1 MKRSVVNCFVYT
13 LCLVLVFLVLETSSK
28 QCGDPECKS
37 VIATGRAVLRYRG
50 GGEGKVNLD
59 ANDAVEILA
68 KDVGKEGNY
77 LVRTGKGK
85 VGFAGKQFIRES
97 SILIKSIDRVTIPD
111 DIAATD
117 IKPTQ
122 PVVLSDNIAQSTI
135 VEGTV
140 LANEV
145 LLDSTTPVATA
156 TEAPSSVTPTPTLEM
171 VPTTQTAE
179 SKPSNGADSLKPEA
193 HYGDEEEPDRDSEE
207 DAFNEVDDDEEEEE
221 EEEDASEEEGDEELE
236 SSNEQSP
243 SGTEAAIDT
252 TGPDGEPD
260 SDNVAEQVHSK
271 PAVDLSSKPS
281 SGLEGI
287 TNDKQE
293 LLQKPEESTP
303 TIENKMLQPETD
315 KAAEQVLTETAEDL
329 NPKPSSGVEGITI
342 DGQDGLQKPEESTS
356 TIENQLPTTAEQG
369 DSLENEIGA
378 DELVEKVT
386 DSSSGASTHAE
397 VAMDSIE
404 QGANETYDENTI
416 GTDNSKET
424 VPENQKD
431 TVVGNPT
438 VVENV
443 ISGDSSSKEPYVTE
457 VSQDST
463 TTEPTWTVDETT
475 TPMPIEEISA
485 TEAPAIFSSQE
496 VVTETIAPVV
506 AEPAPV
512 TEIENDTPG
521 VVELATKPDSVPTHP
536 NRILAGGLGN
546 LLAHN
551 HHHHHH
557 HHHHHPHHHHNHH
570 DHDYHDHEHKVPD
583 VNPTGA
589 KMEPVGDTHLHFP
602 AQTESIEQNT
612 LLRHGD
618 AVHVER
624 HEETFGDNNLYTAE
638 HVSQGPIESS
648 NAVSEENGF
657 CDSASSDCPPP
668 AASLVPPSIQ
678 HSNGGGEF
686 KHPLVSQQQPMG
698 DVGRRNEGEIEQSQ
712 DASNEAEDFLGVGKQ
727 QRPIGDY
734 IEAFVQEAIKLSDLI
749 LMLAITSFTL
759 LVFSLGHYLINKNRR
774 EKPLI
779 YKLNMIERD
788 LMTSYK
794 ENTLL
799 KSELQ
804 ETKHKLTSIE
814 NNSFGSNDMV
824 IALKGELD
832 TAEQVKLELQD
843 QIAGLEKELENA
855 AEAGLE
861 LNKMV
866 AELLNQ
872 NGSDSI
878 ALSVEE
884 LQRQLNEQQQTIL
897 SMNASLAEKSRENSE
912 LQIAIASQ
920 TGRFNERLE
929 ELEKERTELTER
941 RKQLEEE
948 VASLHSEQQVKVDGL
963 RKETS
968 TEIDRLMKE
977 LKTAQNKA
985 DESRKALAA
994 TEAKCEALEECLK
1007 EVKSDGGKAGKG
1019 MIDSI
1024 EWKAKIALLTKEKA
1038 NMQDKLQGE
1047 IIARQLVEDHMKM
1060 VNEEISTLKREFS
1073 KAEKDKLEA
1082 ETRLEVLSSYFKEKE
1097 TQLQKELSVKE
1108 AMWMQQQGETTST
1121 VEKIRHMQ
1129 DETQQLKSQN
1139 DKLRAE
1145 IEAQATAHKA
1155 QYTTLETRSHDAW
1168 LTARQAERRL
1178 EEARSESSALRR
1190 KLTALGDISASS
1202 DGIVNL
1208 PNASIT
1214 QTDLGLTAPSPIR
1227 VESPNAPPMMGVLP
1241 PPPFMPPFMP
1251 GPPPP
1256 FMPPFMPPPH
1266 GPGEMRPPPLGRLMS
1281 PPPPNNR
1288 YSPNSIIDA
1297 RDRYSPDHRG
1307 RYSPDSRYDY
1317 SVMSTY
1323 ETENDFSPPP
1333 SPPHHSR
1340 HSNYDRDHDRDRDR
1354 ERDRERERERERER
1368 DRDRDRDRDRH
1379 HLDGRGSG
1387 NGGYSRGYT
1396 PTGMRTSPPIQD
1408 PRNKKYA
1415 GTNNSHYSDDE
1426 FDGCSY

>member
-1 MKRSVVNCFVYT
+1 MKRSVVNCFVHT
-13 LCLVLVFLVLETSSK
+13 LCLVLVCLALETSGK
-28 QCGDPECKS
+28 ECGDPKCES
-37 VIATGRAVLRYRG
+37 VIARGKAVLRFRG
-50 GGEGKVNLD
+50 GGGQKVNLD
-59 ANDAVEILA
+59 QNEPVEILA
-68 KDVGKEGNY
+68 KNIGKDKEF
-77 LVRTGKGK
+77 LVRKASGVTGLAPKD
-85 VGFAGKQFIRES
+85 FIREY
-97 SILIKSIDRVTIPD
+97 SIVIKSVDRIKFSD
-111 DIAATD
+111 DTNTLD

-122 PVVLSDNIAQSTI
+122 PVTLEENVLKTTV

-140 LANEV
+140 LTNDV
-145 LLDSTTPVATA
+145 FSDSPTA
-156 TEAPSSVTPTPTLEM
+156 ESAAIDVPSSVKSTPTLEV
-171 VPTTQTAE
+171 VPNTQTVENNLNEDADVLKNE
-179 SKPSNGADSLKPEA
+179 TVEEANEGSEEMPEADS
-193 HYGDEEEPDRDSEE
+193 
-207 DAFNEVDDDEEEEE
+207 E
-221 EEEDASEEEGDEELE
+221 EEEDGEVEMEEDYEDEGEDEEEVEDAVPDANDGAVKEGDNKANHI
-236 SSNEQSP
+236 SS
-243 SGTEAAIDT
+243 EAT
-252 TGPDGEPD
+252 
-260 SDNVAEQVHSK
+260 
-271 PAVDLSSKPS
+271 
-281 SGLEGI
+281 
-287 TNDKQE
+287 
-293 LLQKPEESTP
+293 
-303 TIENKMLQPETD
+303 
-315 KAAEQVLTETAEDL
+315 TAEE
-329 NPKPSSGVEGITI
+329 PKA
-342 DGQDGLQKPEESTS
+342 ESTS
-356 TIENQLPTTAEQG
+356 EKVLANDGNDGATSAKVVAEEKQAKPDDSSETASESVPSTSQVSITPPVK
-369 DSLENEIGA
+369 DNKDTKQHQTGA
-378 DELVEKVT
+378 DKVDKNVKEDSVTGTGQTADNDDKVIETEGNLNGSSVSNSQELEQENSTNITTENPSASGSDLLNDVVT
-386 DSSSGASTHAE
+386 QPSVVTQAVQDSPA
-397 VAMDSIE
+397 
-404 QGANETYDENTI
+404 
-416 GTDNSKET
+416 TDAVSM
-424 VPENQKD
+424 
-431 TVVGNPT
+431 
-438 VVENV
+438 VVEV
-443 ISGDSSSKEPYVTE
+443 
-457 VSQDST
+457 
-463 TTEPTWTVDETT
+463 T
-475 TPMPIEEISA
+475 TPLS
-485 TEAPAIFSSQE
+485 
-496 VVTETIAPVV
+496 VVEMTETDVPVTMLPPKV
-506 AEPAPV
+506 VADVVHAVPAEPAPV
-512 TEIENDTPG
+512 TEPENSDTPS
-521 VVELATKPDSVPTHP
+521 AADISKNSDSQPTHP
-536 NRILAGGLGN
+536 TRILAGGLGN
-546 LLAHN
+546 LLAHSHHHHHG

-557 HHHHHPHHHHNHH
+557 HHHHAHDHHHPHNH
-570 DHDYHDHEHKVPD
+570 DHRESMP
-583 VNPTGA
+583 
-589 KMEPVGDTHLHFP
+589 MEQRAPEPADMNVQTVGDTHLHYP
-602 AQTESIEQNT
+602 AQVDMPQTTLPQDEDAGNVRQN
-612 LLRHGD
+612 GEP
-618 AVHVER
+618 VENN
-624 HEETFGDNNLYTAE
+624 HLHSSETVAPVLVMAGNGNE
-638 HVSQGPIESS
+638 VSS
-648 NAVSEENGF
+648 AENGY
-657 CDSASSDCPPP
+657 CDGTGIDCPPP
-668 AASLVPPSIQ
+668 AAPFVPPSVK
-678 HSNGGGEF
+678 HSNGG
-686 KHPLVSQQQPMG
+686 SDYIPMEP
-698 DVGRRNEGEIEQSQ
+698 DVHTNEGETDQSQ
-712 DASNEAEDFLGVGKQ
+712 DMAPDGHSEHMADVYGGEKQ
-727 QRPIGDY
+727 QQLAGDY
-734 IEAFVQEAIKLSDLI
+734 IEVFVQEAIKLSDLI

-794 ENTLL
+794 ESALL

-824 IALKGELD
+824 IALKAELEA
-832 TAEQVKLELQD
+832 AEQAKLELQD

-920 TGRFNERLE
+920 TGKFNERLE
-929 ELEKERTELTER
+929 ELEKARTELTDR
-941 RKQLEEE
+941 RTQLEEE
-948 VASLHSEQQVKVDGL
+948 VASLQSEQKTKVDSM
-963 RKETS
+963 RKETGA
-968 TEIDRLMKE
+968 EIDRLTKE
-977 LKTAQNKA
+977 LKIAQSKA

-994 TEAKCEALEECLK
+994 VEAKCEALEECLK
-1007 EVKSDGGKAGKG
+1007 EVKSNGGNAGKG

-1024 EWKAKIALLTKEKA
+1024 ELKAQIALLSKEKA

-1060 VNEEISTLKREFS
+1060 VNEEISTLKREFG

-1082 ETRLEVLSSYFKEKE
+1082 ETRLEVLSSYFKDKE

-1108 AMWMQQQGETTST
+1108 AMWMQQQGETTTT

-1129 DETQQLKSQN
+1129 DEIQQLKSQN

-1202 DGIVNL
+1202 DGMVNL

-1227 VESPNAPPMMGVLP
+1227 VESPNAPQLMGVLP
-1241 PPPFMPPFMP
+1241 PPPFLPPFMP

-1288 YSPNSIIDA
+1288 YSPNNMIDA
-1297 RDRYSPDHRG
+1297 RDRYSPDRG

-1333 SPPHHSR
+1333 SPPHHTR
-1340 HSNYDRDHDRDRDR
+1340 HSNYDR
-1354 ERDRERERERERER
+1354 EREREHER
-1368 DRDRDRDRDRH
+1368 DRDRDRDRDRGSDRERSH
-1379 HLDGRGSG
+1379 RDGRGSG
-1387 NGGYSRGYT
+1387 SGGYSRGYT

-1415 GTNNSHYSDDE
+1415 GGFSSGSQDSLGTRKSAGKYRAT
-1426 FDGCSY
+1426 GKPVL